1 VSTALE
7 LVYQYRFLRGKCEAG
22 RGLSVDEIEALHAI
36 EHLFSSGNDP
46 AESYFEGRQHAR
58 EKVDLAAQLRNRTL
72 SDKVRI
78 VELAPGGMVCSG
90 APYVDEAT
98 MLEVVVDDR
107 EVGLSYRFRAKVA
120 WRRDDG
126 DEDYVIGLELV
137 GTPVL
142 MRFRAATDPGDGGE
156 QFDAATTARFDKVA
170 A

>member
-1 VSTALE
+1 VSAALE

-22 RGLSVDEIEALHAI
+22 RGLTVDEIDALAAI
-36 EHLFSSGNDP
+36 EALFSSRNDP
-46 AESYFEGRQHAR
+46 AEPYFEGRQHAR
-58 EKVDLAAQLRNRTL
+58 EKVDLPAQLRNRTL

-78 VELAPGGMVCSG
+78 VELAPGGMVCAH
-90 APYVDEAT
+90 APYIDEGVA
-98 MLEVVVDDR
+98 LEVVIDDR
-107 EVGLSYRFRAKVA
+107 EVGLSYRFRARVA

-142 MRFRAATDPGDGGE
+142 MRFRATTEDGE
-156 QFDAATTARFDKVA
+156 QQAFDAATTNRFDKVA